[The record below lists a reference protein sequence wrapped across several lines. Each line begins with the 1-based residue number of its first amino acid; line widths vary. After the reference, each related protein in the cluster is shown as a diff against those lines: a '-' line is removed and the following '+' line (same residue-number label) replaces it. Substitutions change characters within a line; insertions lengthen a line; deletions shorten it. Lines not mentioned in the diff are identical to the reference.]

1 MKITKGKLLCISILF
16 LVFNFIFMNIKSFA
30 TENII
35 FNRYELTEKLNK
47 QIQEIKTLYDID
59 IKILTT
65 DDLKGREIENVANDY
80 YFENLY
86 DNKKNVLILIA
97 KNDRKIRIHTGPTAK
112 KTMTN
117 LLTDKMVDTLIPYFS
132 EEEYDKGLEEALNT
146 FLIEVNNSEPIE
158 TTTYKSLSKTFKSI
172 IIGFFK
178 SLIVSQI
185 FANIMLFFI
194 SVYLFKLILFILKL
208 IIHLYNLTI
217 DRYNKDIL
225 KPYICCKK
233 IEIPKN
239 KIVKIKLTSKED
251 KLGRKSPFRIVGD
264 FFSKKYIHSY
274 IDENNN
280 PVHPY
285 QVEDILKHNKRLEE
299 EKKRNNKRQRISCN
313 SYDYTYIDFSSSSSS
328 SSFDCGGST
337 GSW

>member
-1 MKITKGKLLCISILF
+1 MKITKGKLLYISILF

-65 DDLKGREIENVANDY
+65 NDLKGREIENVANDY

-97 KNDRKIRIHTGPTAK
+97 KNDRKIRIHTGPAAK
-112 KTMTN
+112 EIMTN
-117 LLTDKMVDTLIPYFS
+117 LLTDKMIATLIPYFS

-172 IIGFFK
+172 
-178 SLIVSQI
+178 VSQI
-185 FANIMLFFI
+185 FATIMLYFI

-239 KIVKIKLTSKED
+239 KIVKIKLTNKED
-251 KLGRKSPFRIVGD
+251 KLGRKSPFGIVGD

-299 EKKRNNKRQRISCN
+299 KKKKNN
-313 SYDYTYIDFSSSSSS
+313 SYDDTYTDFSSSSSS
-328 SSFDCGGST
+328 DCGGST

>member
-1 MKITKGKLLCISILF
+1 MKIKSLKIFTKGKLLCISILF

-47 QIQEIKTLYDID
+47 QIQEVKTLYDID

-65 DDLKGREIENVANDY
+65 NDLKGREIENVANDY

-97 KNDRKIRIHTGPTAK
+97 KNDRKIRIHTGAAAK
-112 KTMTN
+112 EIMTN
-117 LLTDKMVDTLIPYFS
+117 LLADKMIDTLLPYFS

-146 FLIEVNNSEPIE
+146 FLIEINNSEPIE
-158 TTTYKSLSKTFKSI
+158 TTTYKSL
-172 IIGFFK
+172 
-178 SLIVSQI
+178 SQI

-285 QVEDILKHNKRLEE
+285 QVEDILKP
-299 EKKRNNKRQRISCN
+299 
-313 SYDYTYIDFSSSSSS
+313 DYSHGQARGVLIAKFSL
-328 SSFDCGGST
+328 
-337 GSW
+337 

>member
-1 MKITKGKLLCISILF
+1 MLCISILF

-47 QIQEIKTLYDID
+47 QIQEVKTLYDID

-146 FLIEVNNSEPIE
+146 FLIEVNNSEPIG
-158 TTTYKSLSKTFKSI
+158 TTTYKSLSETFKS
-172 IIGFFK
+172 
-178 SLIVSQI
+178 IVSQI
-185 FANIMLFFI
+185 FANFMLFFI
-194 SVYLFKLILFILKL
+194 MVSLFKLILFILKL

-225 KPYICCKK
+225 KPYIYCKK

-239 KIVKIKLTSKED
+239 KIVKIKLTNKED
-251 KLGRKSPFRIVGD
+251 KLGRKSPFGIVGD

-313 SYDYTYIDFSSSSSS
+313 SYDYTYTDFSSSSSS
-328 SSFDCGGST
+328 SSSDCGGST

>member
-1 MKITKGKLLCISILF
+1 MKIKSLKIFTKGKLLCISILF

-47 QIQEIKTLYDID
+47 QIQEVKTLYDID

-65 DDLKGREIENVANDY
+65 NDLKGREIENVANDY

-97 KNDRKIRIHTGPTAK
+97 KNDRKIRIHTGAAAK
-112 KTMTN
+112 EIMTN
-117 LLTDKMVDTLIPYFS
+117 LLADKMIDTLLPYFS

-146 FLIEVNNSEPIE
+146 FLIEVNN
-158 TTTYKSLSKTFKSI
+158 
-172 IIGFFK
+172 
-178 SLIVSQI
+178 SQI

-285 QVEDILKHNKRLEE
+285 QVEDILKP
-299 EKKRNNKRQRISCN
+299 
-313 SYDYTYIDFSSSSSS
+313 DYSHGQARGVLIAKFSL
-328 SSFDCGGST
+328 
-337 GSW
+337 

>member
-65 DDLKGREIENVANDY
+65 NDLKGREIENVANDY

-97 KNDRKIRIHTGPTAK
+97 KNDRKIRIHTGPAAK
-112 KTMTN
+112 EIMTN
-117 LLTDKMVDTLIPYFS
+117 LLTDKMIATLIPYFS

-172 IIGFFK
+172 
-178 SLIVSQI
+178 VSQI
-185 FANIMLFFI
+185 FATIMLYFI

-239 KIVKIKLTSKED
+239 KIVKIKLTNKED
-251 KLGRKSPFRIVGD
+251 KLGRKSPFGIVGD

-299 EKKRNNKRQRISCN
+299 KKKKNN
-313 SYDYTYIDFSSSSSS
+313 SYDDTYTDFSSSSSS
-328 SSFDCGGST
+328 DCGGST